1 MAQWIPLKLA
11 SEGSRVLIP
20 RPAPFLFFNKVL
32 ELPVLNRTFLGSQKE
47 PKAENLRESF
57 LKVVEGDVN

>member
-1 MAQWIPLKLA
+1 MII
-11 SEGSRVLIP
+11 LIINLN
-20 RPAPFLFFNKVL
+20 RLHFFLFFNKVL

-57 LKVVEGDVN
+57 LNQCGSNKL